1 MDYQR
6 NSTAEPESS
15 VAVCRARGASSIQ
28 MSSPG
33 RSAYSLDKCG
43 EKSAAVLAF
52 VSALTN
58 GCGEVRSRDV
68 DVLHL
73 MLGHP
78 GHEVLP

>member
-43 EKSAAVLAF
+43 EKSAAV
-52 VSALTN
+52 SALTN

-68 DVLHL
+68 DILHL